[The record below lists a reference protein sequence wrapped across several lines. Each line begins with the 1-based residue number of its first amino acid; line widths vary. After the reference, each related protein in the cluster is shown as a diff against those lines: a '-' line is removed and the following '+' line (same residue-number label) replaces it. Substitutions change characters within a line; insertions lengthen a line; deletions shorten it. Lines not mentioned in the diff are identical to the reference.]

1 MENWVLSV
9 TCSVNKIL
17 SPTLDCIDATKDA
30 NGSETVN
37 VIFASSKIFNWD
49 PLSWETSAIDGSP
62 KYKS

>member
-9 TCSVNKIL
+9 ICSVNEIL
-17 SPTLDCIDATKDA
+17 SPRLDSIDATKVV

-37 VIFASSKIFNWD
+37 VIFASSKIFNWE
-49 PLSWETSAIDGSP
+49 PLSWETLIIDGLP